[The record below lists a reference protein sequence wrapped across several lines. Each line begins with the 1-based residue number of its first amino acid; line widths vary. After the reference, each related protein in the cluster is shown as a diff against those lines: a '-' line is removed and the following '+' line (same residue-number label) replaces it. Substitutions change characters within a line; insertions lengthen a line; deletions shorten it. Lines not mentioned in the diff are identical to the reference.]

1 MCSTQGWGSRKEPC
15 LILLPFL
22 PTLVRVKGSP
32 LSVLIIL
39 SLGISQLASELVTKV
54 SLVWVRAVWPL

>member
-1 MCSTQGWGSRKEPC
+1 MCSTQGWGSRKELC

-39 SLGISQLASELVTKV
+39 SLGISQLASKLVTKV